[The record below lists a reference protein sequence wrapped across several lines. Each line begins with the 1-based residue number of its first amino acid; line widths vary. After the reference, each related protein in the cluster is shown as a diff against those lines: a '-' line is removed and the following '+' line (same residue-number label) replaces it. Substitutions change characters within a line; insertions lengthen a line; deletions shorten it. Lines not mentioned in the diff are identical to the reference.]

1 MLQLTF
7 KQTQAE
13 MIVRSAATILF
24 NKLFQEFSIVELS
37 ELAESPQ
44 YGLTASAT
52 SELGGPKFVRITDL
66 KDGGINWETVPFCR
80 CDDAQKYTLETD
92 DILFARTGATTGKTH
107 LVKEARN
114 AVFASY
120 LIRLRPN
127 KEVSANYLY
136 SFFQSDL
143 YWSQILEEKKGSAQ
157 PNVNGKKLVT
167 IRLPIVE
174 PETQHAVSNFLEVVR
189 RRQDGSLESLPEL
202 PPPIAEQRRIVARI
216 EELAAKIEEV
226 RGLRE
231 GAIEVLRLL
240 SERKLS
246 ETFSQ
251 LSTRYSSKEL
261 STIILKSEYGTS
273 TKCGFQKGSESI
285 PVLRIPNVSSEEVNF
300 HEIKYGILSEKEA
313 EKTTLKQGDVLI
325 VRTNGSADLV
335 GRSAVVPDLS
345 EDVSFASYL
354 IRLRCNQEIV
364 TPAYLQ
370 LTLKY
375 LRTSGQLFDLARTTA
390 GQYNVSLGR
399 LNSSKIPLPPLTLQS
414 EIVENFHNLQR
425 NINLVEKE
433 RIEALKEFD
442 ALLPAIL
449 DKAFKGEL

>member
-13 MIVRSAATILF
+13 MMVRAASTILF
-24 NKLFQEFSIVELS
+24 NALSKTCLTVKLS

-44 YGLTASAT
+44 YGLTTSAT
-52 SELGGPKFVRITDL
+52 NEPIGPKFVRITDL
-66 KDGGINWETVPFCR
+66 KDGDINWQTVPFCR
-80 CDDAQKYTLETD
+80 CEDAHKYALETD

-107 LVKEARN
+107 LVQEAQN

-120 LIRLRPN
+120 LIRLRPK

-174 PETQHAVSNFLEVVR
+174 AGIQHAVSNFLEVVR

-202 PPPIAEQRRIVARI
+202 PFPIAEQRRIVARI
-216 EELAAKIEEV
+216 EELAAKIEEA

-231 GAIEVLRLL
+231 GAIEESDALEKALL
-240 SERKLS
+240 DEVYQFSLKTFGSSKLS
-246 ETFSQ
+246 EIC
-251 LSTRYSSKEL
+251 L
-261 STIILKSEYGTS
+261 TITDGDHLTPS
-273 TKCGFQKGSESI
+273 FQDAGVKFIFVG
-285 PVLRIPNVSSEEVNF
+285 NVSSGSLHFQGCKYVAPEYYAT
-300 HEIKYGILSEKEA
+300 IKSHRKPEK
-313 EKTTLKQGDVLI
+313 GDVLYSAVGATLGIPAI
-325 VRTNGSADLV
+325 VDSDEDFCFQRHIALLKPDRSQLIPKFLWHMLRSRSLYQAVWKGTTGSAQPTVPL
-335 GRSAVVPDLS
+335 RSIRSLQVP
-345 EDVSFASYL
+345 
-354 IRLRCNQEIV
+354 
-364 TPAYLQ
+364 
-370 LTLKY
+370 K
-375 LRTSGQLFDLARTTA
+375 
-390 GQYNVSLGR
+390 
-399 LNSSKIPLPPLTLQS
+399 PPLNEQKRMVVQLDELQS
-414 EIVENFHNLQR
+414 KADEIKQLRED
-425 NINLVEKE
+425 
-433 RIEALKEFD
+433 ALKEFD